1 MLSIEQRKQIN
12 EKFSYLVNSGELL
25 KTFSKDE
32 VMKYYTGK
40 GGLHGLEFKNF
51 DCFHNYT
58 KAKQEAELG
67 AFFTP
72 DYLFDYLHE

>member
-58 KAKQEAELG
+58 KAIIFLCESIIFLRKVG
-67 AFFTP
+67 
-72 DYLFDYLHE
+72 